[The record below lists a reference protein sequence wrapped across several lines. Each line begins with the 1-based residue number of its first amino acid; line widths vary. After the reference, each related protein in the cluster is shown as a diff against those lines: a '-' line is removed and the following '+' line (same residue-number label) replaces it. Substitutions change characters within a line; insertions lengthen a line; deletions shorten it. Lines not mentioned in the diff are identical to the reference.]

1 MLEIQSIILDMFL
14 QFTADNCPEIC
25 EIICFDLYSL
35 QILSQIL
42 LLIGESLD
50 SVIANTKIS
59 EGMVD
64 IQVKILSLFGQIMQ
78 EKDPKFKKE
87 ILEKSSIY
95 VFLQTFVQ
103 LKAQVSDQIS
113 ISVFNVI
120 KQSIIV
126 RDNEDPTL

>member
-1 MLEIQSIILDMFL
+1 ME
-14 QFTADNCPEIC
+14 
-25 EIICFDLYSL
+25 
-35 QILSQIL
+35 
-42 LLIGESLD
+42 
-50 SVIANTKIS
+50 
-59 EGMVD
+59 

-78 EKDPKFKKE
+78 EKDPRFKKE

-103 LKAQVSDQIS
+103 NKKQISDQIS

-126 RDNEDPTL
+126 RNEEDPTL